1 MSATVSRG
9 DTMRVAEGVALYVN
23 DEAWDY
29 HMTLD
34 QDVRPAGVRSALAA
48 IRALGLEPLD
58 EDEGEP
64 FFLEDGR
71 IRMELARF
79 EFDPEE
85 ENSECSS

>member
-9 DTMRVAEGVALYVN
+9 DTGRVAEGVALYVN
-23 DEAWDY
+23 DEAWEY

-34 QDVRPAGVRSALAA
+34 QDVKPAGVRSALEA
-48 IRALGLEPLD
+48 IRALGLKPLD

-79 EFDPEE
+79 EFDTEE
-85 ENSECSS
+85 ANTCSS